1 MSNLGKVYAAAVA
14 LLARREHSAKELAE
28 KLKQKGYAELDVSA
42 ALLQCQRLDFQSDK
56 RYAGVL
62 IRTRVR
68 QGYGPERIRYELQQK
83 HIDRELIATVMAAEE
98 IDWALCGLT
107 VLQKKYKSSGSADPS
122 LYTVRERQ
130 KQKQFL
136 HYRGF
141 SHDIIAHIFAQM
153 LEGCDDE

>member
-1 MSNLGKVYAAAVA
+1 MRNLEEVYAAAVA
-14 LLARREHSAKELAE
+14 LLARREHGAKELAD
-28 KLKQKGYAELDVSA
+28 KLKQKGYAESDVCVV
-42 ALLQCQRLDFQSDK
+42 LLQCQRLELQSDQ
-56 RYAGVL
+56 RYAGAL

-83 HIDRELIATVMAAEE
+83 YIERDVIAAVMAEE
-98 IDWALCGLT
+98 SIDWVGCASM
-107 VLQKKYKSSGSADPS
+107 VLRKKYKYSGSVDLS
-122 LYTVRERQ
+122 LYTIRERQ

-141 SHDIIAHIFAQM
+141 SHDIIAHIFDQM